1 MKKTV
6 TFSEEDLQELDRISL
21 DKDAEGALKLLEEI
35 KARMKASDVRSCG
48 FSAPS
53 GGGPWPRK

>member
-6 TFSEEDLQELDRISL
+6 AFSEEDLQELDRISL
-21 DKDAEGALKLLEEI
+21 DKDAEGALKLIEEI

-53 GGGPWPRK
+53 GGGPWPTK

>member
-1 MKKTV
+1 MKKTI
-6 TFSEEDLQELDRISL
+6 TFSEEDLQELDRIAL
-21 DKDAEGALKLLEEI
+21 DKDAEGALRLIEEI